1 MKKFIIKNVL
11 IISII
16 MAFAMFTTY
25 KIYYNNLVSCLKGMS
40 EENSKQVME
49 GVEDILNSRLDPEM
63 VEICRYIKMAY
74 VRMYE
79 DETTI

>member
-79 DETTI
+79 DEKTI

>member
-25 KIYYNNLVSCLKGMS
+25 KIYYKFKNERNTDYTSASLEISFH
-40 EENSKQVME
+40 EKQGNKISITKSSHVY
-49 GVEDILNSRLDPEM
+49 D
-63 VEICRYIKMAY
+63 YIG
-74 VRMYE
+74 
-79 DETTI
+79 IS